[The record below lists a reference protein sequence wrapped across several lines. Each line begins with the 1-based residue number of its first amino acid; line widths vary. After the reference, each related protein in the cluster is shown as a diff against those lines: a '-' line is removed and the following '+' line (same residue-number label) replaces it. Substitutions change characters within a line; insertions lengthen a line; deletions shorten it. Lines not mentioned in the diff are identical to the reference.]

1 MYELLIYPLSTKKN
15 TIINEHTKKEW
26 RKITKE
32 IKELDFNSFG
42 VKLLEVKKYKDQL
55 IYVKIKYSEPVEDNG
70 NYDPL
75 DETQTRFVK
84 ALNEYK
90 PSFYE
95 DKYNKSTDK
104 FIGVR
109 EKYKGKWEGFIYN

>member
-32 IKELDFNSFG
+32 IKELDFN
-42 VKLLEVKKYKDQL
+42 
-55 IYVKIKYSEPVEDNG
+55 
-70 NYDPL
+70 PL